1 MPTVDNVTPEW
12 EQLPPDPDLVDDLGY
27 ELLDLEVLPTEDG
40 STQYMF
46 IPHDEDMIR
55 DDAFLV
61 AAESAIC
68 DPRDH
73 V

>member
-1 MPTVDNVTPEW
+1 MDEAVPDW
-12 EQLPPDPDLVDDLGY
+12 EEAPADPDPVEHLGY
-27 ELLDLEVLPTEDG
+27 ELLDLEVIPAGNG
-40 STQYMF
+40 SRQYVF
-46 IPHDEDMIR
+46 LPHDEDMIR
-55 DDAFLV
+55 DDVFLV